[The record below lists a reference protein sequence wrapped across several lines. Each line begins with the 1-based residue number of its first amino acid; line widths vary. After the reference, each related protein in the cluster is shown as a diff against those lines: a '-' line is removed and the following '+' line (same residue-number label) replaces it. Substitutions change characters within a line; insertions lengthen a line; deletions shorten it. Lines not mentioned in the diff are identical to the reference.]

1 MLTRF
6 LLPTVLLASTALAPA
21 EEENPLGSKEP
32 FRIRMAEEQV
42 RNPYL
47 RVSLIKCS
55 GNVARWTTA
64 LATWP
69 GTCVPIPTGC
79 SAGPWV
85 ITARTRSLIPMN
97 RGWRYW
103 KNDLGIA
110 GPLSIS

>member
-79 SAGPWV
+79 SAGPLGYYGKNPEPYSDEPWV
-85 ITARTRSLIPMN
+85 AL
-97 RGWRYW
+97 
-103 KNDLGIA
+103 LE
-110 GPLSIS
+110 